1 MNNFI
6 KITFRNLTAKPVYSL
21 ITFTGF
27 TLGIAAS
34 LLIYLWVFNELSY
47 EKFHPDY
54 KRIYRVLTLSKQGD
68 EVVKSPS
75 CYRPVPKTMKMDYPQ
90 IEYATYI
97 SYDSEDS
104 PLHTETGGEKIEA
117 RGCWTDDD
125 FFKIFTGFKFIEGSP
140 ETAFAKP
147 NNLVLSEKTAKKIFG
162 EKPALGQILI
172 SDKYSKEVYTVS
184 GVVRIPELSH
194 IDFGYMLS
202 DLNSRNSVYANN
214 WGDRY
219 WIRVY
224 IKLKKDAQIDDT
236 FKSAISNHI
245 GRYSKI
251 TDKLVF
257 QPLADIHLY
266 SDYANDSFTRNP
278 GSYRYVWI
286 FSGLALLIILMASLN
301 FSVLSVARA
310 SERSVEIGIR
320 KVTGGSRR
328 SIFGQF
334 MAESVFQTF
343 AATILALII
352 VWFLLPFFNS
362 ITEKELTINLSLRL
376 ISNLFLLTSMV
387 GIIAGLYPSIY
398 LSSFN
403 PIGIFRGGTISG
415 SKSNFI
421 RLLVTVQFTI
431 AIFFIISTSI
441 FIKQLNF
448 IQNKD
453 LGIDGHNVIVIPTG
467 LWYENKEFKEELLRN
482 PKILAV
488 SASTN
493 APIEGGF
500 KRGLSLSH
508 MGRIDTIQVNHFFV
522 DEDFAKTYKLRMV
535 KGQFLEMTSGGYW
548 EELGKAKKNKKEGE
562 EYAITIPIVINE
574 TAEKM
579 LGFDEAVGQRIGDD
593 LIVGVVKDFNFR
605 SLHYTIEPLI
615 MSNNPEAIS
624 TMNVLIAQGNTSET
638 LNYIRDTY
646 KKHRDDREF
655 SYRFFDDIKMEKY
668 QSETRLRNITLS
680 FALLAIMISILGIL
694 GMTIFSIERRTKEIG
709 IRRVA
714 GATNSEILILLNR
727 EFIIW
732 VVVAFI
738 VASPLAFYTMNNW
751 LQNFVYKTQLSWW
764 IFALSGIIAFGIAL
778 ITVNLQSWRAAN
790 RNPVEALR
798 YE

>member
-1 MNNFI
+1 M
-6 KITFRNLTAKPVYSL
+6 
-21 ITFTGF
+21 
-27 TLGIAAS
+27 
-34 LLIYLWVFNELSY
+34 
-47 EKFHPDY
+47 
-54 KRIYRVLTLSKQGD
+54 
-68 EVVKSPS
+68 
-75 CYRPVPKTMKMDYPQ
+75 
-90 IEYATYI
+90 
-97 SYDSEDS
+97 
-104 PLHTETGGEKIEA
+104 
-117 RGCWTDDD
+117 
-125 FFKIFTGFKFIEGSP
+125 
-140 ETAFAKP
+140 
-147 NNLVLSEKTAKKIFG
+147 
-162 EKPALGQILI
+162 
-172 SDKYSKEVYTVS
+172 
-184 GVVRIPELSH
+184 
-194 IDFGYMLS
+194 
-202 DLNSRNSVYANN
+202 
-214 WGDRY
+214 
-219 WIRVY
+219 
-224 IKLKKDAQIDDT
+224 
-236 FKSAISNHI
+236 
-245 GRYSKI
+245 
-251 TDKLVF
+251 
-257 QPLADIHLY
+257 
-266 SDYANDSFTRNP
+266 
-278 GSYRYVWI
+278 
-286 FSGLALLIILMASLN
+286 
-301 FSVLSVARA
+301 
-310 SERSVEIGIR
+310 VE
-320 KVTGGSRR
+320 
-328 SIFGQF
+328 
-334 MAESVFQTF
+334 
-343 AATILALII
+343 
-352 VWFLLPFFNS
+352 
-362 ITEKELTINLSLRL
+362 
-376 ISNLFLLTSMV
+376 
-387 GIIAGLYPSIY
+387 IIAGLYPSLY

-403 PIGIFRGGTISG
+403 PIGIFRGGSITG

-421 RLLVTVQFTI
+421 RLLVTCPVHNSYLFL
-431 AIFFIISTSI
+431 ISTSI

-467 LWYENKEFKEELLRN
+467 LWYGNKEFKEELLRN
-482 PKILAV
+482 PKIIAV

-508 MGRIDTIQVNHFFV
+508 LGRSDTIQVNHFFV
-522 DEDFAKTYKLRMV
+522 DEDFAKTYKLTMV
-535 KGQFLEMTSGGYW
+535 KGRFLEMTSAGYW
-548 EELGKAKKNKKEGE
+548 DELGKTQKNKKDEGD
-562 EYAITIPIVINE
+562 YAITIPIVINE

-593 LIVGVVKDFNFR
+593 MIVGVVKDFNFR

-624 TMNVLIAQGNTSET
+624 TMNVLIASGNTSET
-638 LNYIRDTY
+638 LNYISDVY